1 VAAHNDGIDRARVGL
16 NQQRICHLERGQL
29 VTGSSREGYALRD
42 YVAAKHEVANL
53 VRSVLDALRA
63 SSPDEAA
70 VANDLIVK
78 LAEDR
83 FNLVVVGLFKRG
95 KSSLMNAV
103 IGRDLLPT
111 GVLPLTSAITALCY
125 GPREGVW
132 LRRRDWTFEQ
142 EIRTDQL
149 AEFVT
154 ERGNPGNEK
163 GLVEA
168 RVELP
173 LGFLRRSL
181 YFIDTPGVGSASR
194 ENTATAYRFLP
205 EADAVIF
212 VTSVDGPLGEDEEQF
227 LRDIREHVSR
237 LMVVVNKFDMVAVD
251 ERDEVLSY
259 IADRVAKT
267 VGSDDVPIF
276 PISARS
282 ALDGKLRGD
291 DVSERGS
298 GLPEF
303 EAALSDF
310 LANEQ
315 GRRFLLRILDRTVAL
330 LAPHVGSPP
339 SIDGAAE
346 LTPLLERAV
355 SVRDRLRD
363 AGPLA
368 APGGYAPG
376 PTDVTILDEAVS
388 SSGARGGPT
397 ARRRRTTTGCPI
409 CSTQSQAVF
418 EFFAQWQHRLATDRQ
433 AQEAFAAAGGF
444 CPAHTWQFQQIA
456 APQDLSAGYAPL
468 LERVQLEVARAGDEP
483 PRAAA
488 STLRDHLQGGSS
500 CPACRLLAE
509 TERTA
514 TQDALGRVA
523 SGGEQMN
530 PILSAGW
537 CLAHLC
543 GALAT
548 EPEADIGRRL
558 IDAQADQLLET
569 LEDMRAYALK
579 RAAVRKG
586 LINSQEADAWRR
598 ALVQLVGE
606 RTARGVV
613 LGGDEASWTS

>member
-1 VAAHNDGIDRARVGL
+1 VSGSI
-16 NQQRICHLERGQL
+16 RG
-29 VTGSSREGYALRD
+29 GSALRD
-42 YVAAKHEVANL
+42 YVAAKHEVAEL
-53 VRSVLDALRA
+53 VRDAVDTLRA
-63 SSPDEAA
+63 DRTDDGGGMNE
-70 VANDLIVK
+70 LLVK

-83 FNLVVVGLFKRG
+83 FNLAVVGQFKRG

-132 LRRRDWTFEQ
+132 LRRRDSVFEQ

-149 AEFVT
+149 ADFVT

-173 LGFLRRSL
+173 LGFLRRGL

-237 LMVVVNKFDMVAVD
+237 LIVVVNKIDMVAVE
-251 ERDEVLSY
+251 EREEVLSY
-259 IADRVAKT
+259 IGDRIAKT
-267 VGSDDVPIF
+267 VGSDEVPIF
-276 PISARS
+276 SISART
-282 ALDGKLRGD
+282 ALDARLRGD
-291 DVSERGS
+291 DASEPGS
-298 GLPEF
+298 GLREF

-315 GRRFLLRILDRTVAL
+315 GRTFLLRILDRTIAL
-330 LAPHVGSPP
+330 LAPLVGSPP
-339 SIDGAAE
+339 STEGAAE
-346 LTPLLERAV
+346 LAWLLERAV
-355 SVRDRLRD
+355 AVRNRLRG
-363 AGPLA
+363 AGPMA
-368 APGGYAPG
+368 VPGGEARSPA
-376 PTDVTILDEAVS
+376 DVTILEKAIRSPGNGRD
-388 SSGARGGPT
+388 PT

-409 CSTQSQAVF
+409 CSAQSQAVF
-418 EFFAQWQHRLATDRQ
+418 EFFAQWQQRLATDRR

-468 LERVQLEVARAGDEP
+468 LELVQQDVARARDEP
-483 PRAAA
+483 PRAAV
-488 STLRDHLQGGSS
+488 SRLRGHLQRGES
-500 CPACRLLAE
+500 CPACRILAE
-509 TERTA
+509 TERT
-514 TQDALGRVA
+514 TTRDTLRRVE
-523 SGGEQMN
+523 SGGEHMAAV
-530 PILSAGW
+530 LSAGW
-537 CLAHLC
+537 CLAHLLA
-543 GALAT
+543 ALAT
-548 EPEADIGRRL
+548 EPEADIARRL
-558 IDAQADQLLET
+558 IEAQADQLLET
-569 LEDMRAYALK
+569 LEDMRGYALK

-586 LINSQEADAWRR
+586 LINSREADAWRR

>member
-1 VAAHNDGIDRARVGL
+1 
-16 NQQRICHLERGQL
+16 
-29 VTGSSREGYALRD
+29 VTGSCRDGYALRD
-42 YVAAKHEVANL
+42 YVAAKHEVADL
-53 VRSVLDALRA
+53 VRSALDALRA
-63 SSPDEAA
+63 GPADETA

-111 GVLPLTSAITALCY
+111 GVLALTSAITALCY

-132 LRRRDWTFEQ
+132 LRRRDSIFEQ

-149 AEFVT
+149 ADFVT

-163 GLVEA
+163 GLLEA

-173 LGFLRRSL
+173 LGFLRRGL

-212 VTSVDGPLGEDEEQF
+212 VTSVDGPLGEDEQEF
-227 LRDIREHVSR
+227 LHEIREHVSR
-237 LMVVVNKFDMVAVD
+237 LMVVVNKVDMVAGQ
-251 ERDEVLSY
+251 EREEILSY
-259 IADRVAKT
+259 IRDRIAET

-276 PISARS
+276 PISTRS
-282 ALDGKLRGD
+282 ALDAKLRGD
-291 DVSERGS
+291 DAGERGS

-303 EAALSDF
+303 ELALSDF

-315 GRRFLLRILDRTVAL
+315 GRTFLLRILDRTIAL
-330 LAPHVGSPP
+330 LTRTATAHG
-339 SIDGAAE
+339 DGAAVASH
-346 LTPLLERAV
+346 LERALA
-355 SVRDRLRD
+355 VRDRLHG

-368 APGGYAPG
+368 APGGEARSLA
-376 PTDVTILDEAVS
+376 DVTILEKAIRS
-388 SSGARGGPT
+388 PGIGGEPT
-397 ARRRRTTTGCPI
+397 ARQRRTTTGCPI
-409 CSTQSQAVF
+409 CAAQSQAVF
-418 EFFAQWQHRLATDRQ
+418 EFFAQWQHRLATDRR
-433 AQEAFAAAGGF
+433 APGAFPAVGGF

-468 LERVQLEVARAGDEP
+468 LEHVQQDVARARGEP
-483 PRAAA
+483 PLAAA
-488 STLRDHLQGGSS
+488 SRLRGHVQGGES
-500 CPACRLLAE
+500 CRACRVLAE
-509 TERTA
+509 TERTE
-514 TQDALGRVA
+514 TRDALQRVE
-523 SGGEQMN
+523 SGGKEMHAV
-530 PILSAGW
+530 LSAGW
-537 CLAHLC
+537 CLAHLHA
-543 GALAT
+543 ALST
-548 EPEADIGRRL
+548 EPEADIAQRL
-558 IDAQADQLLET
+558 IEGQADQLLES
-569 LEDMRAYALK
+569 LEDMRGYALK

-586 LINSQEADAWRR
+586 LINSREADAWRR

-613 LGGDEASWTS
+613 LGGDKASWTT